1 MKKIKNIIY
10 ALALISTI
18 ASCEQ
23 KLDIPSQ
30 ASLSANAPLSQQ
42 DVDRLL
48 NGLYK
53 KVRHPNGYGYFS
65 IMNTEIMADNYKP
78 VKFQWFQ
85 VRFLYEHTVPA
96 SDILLSYYYAD
107 YYAGIDRANT
117 ILKVPTATDD
127 QKGKARVCRLILT

>member
-107 YYAGIDRANT
+107 YYAGIDRA
-117 ILKVPTATDD
+117 I
-127 QKGKARVCRLILT
+127 RY